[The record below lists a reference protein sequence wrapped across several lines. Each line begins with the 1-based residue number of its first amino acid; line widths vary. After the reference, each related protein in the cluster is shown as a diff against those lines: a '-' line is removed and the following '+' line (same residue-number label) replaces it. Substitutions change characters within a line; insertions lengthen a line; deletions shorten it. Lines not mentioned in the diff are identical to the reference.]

1 MGLFD
6 KISNFFSSAT
16 NLDEDAFWVYVRCAR
31 CGEQLNS
38 RINLNNDL
46 SVEYEGE
53 NEQSYHCRKTIVGRT
68 GCFQRIE
75 VKLNFDKNRKI
86 VDRQISGGE
95 FIEADEYSLEEDT
108 AQS

>member
-6 KISNFFSSAT
+6 RISKIFSST
-16 NLDEDAFWVYVRCAR
+16 SSVDKDGYWIFVRCDH
-31 CGEQLNS
+31 CGEKLSS

-53 NEQSYHCRKTIVGRT
+53 NDQIYHCRKTIVGRT

-86 VDRQISGGE
+86 VDRQISGGW
-95 FIEADEYSLEEDT
+95 FLEADEYNLEEIK
-108 AQS
+108 QG